1 MNILKST
8 QLDFTGQHIY
18 VGLDVHKLS
27 WKVVIYTQYGR
38 FKSFS
43 QDPDPGILAR
53 FLHRQ
58 FPGAEYRIV
67 YEAGCFG
74 FWIQQQLQALGMNAI
89 LIHPGDV
96 PTTDKQKKR
105 KTDRVDANKLAQEL
119 RSGNLQAIYVP
130 SQQAILDRLLIRT
143 RVRLVTNQTRTKNQI
158 KSLLT
163 FLGIPIPYESHQH
176 WSGHFMGWLSNL
188 QLPNPTGTLSLTTY
202 LNTLEQCKGQLAE
215 HTRHIRKLAR
225 DERYQKSV
233 ELLRTIPGIGPIS
246 AMVLLTEIIDITR
259 FKNMDK
265 LCGYVGLV
273 PDMEASGDTTKIKGL
288 TKRANTYLKHIIIE
302 ASWVAVKKD
311 PVLMHDF
318 NYLSKRMTKQRAIIR
333 IARKLLARI
342 RFVWIHQQPYKIGLI
357 HAQPT

>member
-1 MNILKST
+1 MNVLKST
-8 QLDFTGQHIY
+8 QLDFTGQRIF
-18 VGLDVHKLS
+18 VGLDVHKKS
-27 WKVVIYTQYGR
+27 WKVFIYTKHGL

-53 FLHRQ
+53 YLHRQ
-58 FPGAEYRIV
+58 FPGAEYHTV

-74 FWIQQQLQALGMNAI
+74 FWIQQDLQALGMNAI
-89 LIHPGDV
+89 LTHPGDV

-105 KTDRVDANKLAQEL
+105 KTDRVDANKLAREL
-119 RSGNLQAIYVP
+119 RAGNLQPIYVP

-143 RVRLVTNQTRTKNQI
+143 RARLVANQTRTKNQI

-176 WSGHFMGWLSNL
+176 WSGHFMGWLSTL
-188 QLPNPTGTLSLTTY
+188 QLPHPGTLTLATY
-202 LNTLEQCKGQLAE
+202 LSTLEQCKGQLAE

-225 DERYQKSV
+225 DESYQKSV

-273 PDMEASGDTTKIKGL
+273 PDMQASGETTKIKGL
-288 TKRANTYLKHIIIE
+288 TRRANTYLKHIIIE
-302 ASWVAVKKD
+302 ASWIAVKKD

-318 NYLSKRMTKQRAIIR
+318 NALTKRMNKQRAIIR
-333 IARKLLARI
+333 IARKLMARI
-342 RFVWIHQQPYKIGLI
+342 RFVWIHQQPYVSGLI